1 MPNEARKEI
10 QIEYAIQFERDMRRL
25 SKKYRRVK
33 SDVKPVIKKL
43 EVGQTPGTQVQRTG
57 EHIVFKV
64 RIKNSDIKKG
74 KRAGYRMLYYVQTAE
89 MIILLT
95 IYSKTEQGDIS
106 SQRLLQILAE
116 YEE

>member
-1 MPNEARKEI
+1 MPNDTRKNV
-10 QIEYAIQFERDMRRL
+10 QIEYTIQFERDMRRL
-25 SKKYRRVK
+25 SKKYRRIK

-43 EVGQTPGTQVQRTG
+43 EVGEALGTQVQRTG
-57 EHIVFKV
+57 QHIVFKV

-89 MIILLT
+89 TIILLT

-106 SQRLLQILAE
+106 FQNLLQIIAE